1 MSTTP
6 VERPEA
12 ETSGKAATKPPRAA
26 DKFAAARDAKKK
38 AKRLRHR
45 KTIRRSN
52 SNG

>member
-6 VERPEA
+6 VERSEA
-12 ETSGKAATKPPRAA
+12 KPSRAT